1 MASLSS
7 SLSIGLTGLQA
18 TQSAISVVGHNI
30 ANVNTENY
38 TRQRADLAARHSVT
52 LGTLTYGAGV
62 NVTSIEG
69 IRDKYLE
76 LQITQTTSR
85 NSGAST
91 RYTGLQTV
99 DAIFQDDGTSGLS
112 TLIENYFS
120 AFQKLAASPED
131 SSVRTN
137 LVGQAQN
144 LVDGLQTR
152 YSMLEQQR
160 TQANEAVDSSVDE
173 VNTLT
178 SEIADLNTRISSN
191 TTANS
196 NSDAVDQRQAL
207 VNKLAELVGIQVY
220 TDNNNQLQ
228 ITLDSGAAVLVT
240 GGLAATMSVQKGT
253 GMNNDQVLV
262 TTGGSSVNVTGDIN
276 EGSIG
281 ANLDLRDNILTGYED
296 TLDELAAGIVQQ
308 TNLQHRQG
316 YALDGT
322 TTGLDLFQGTSA
334 NGTDGLPSG
343 ITSADNFRGMVQAMT
358 VNSDIVDDPSLIAAA
373 SASDPSPGN
382 NENALLLAAL
392 QSQTGTVTTNYG
404 GSTTGPFGTVVAGLV
419 NAIGTDEQSYS
430 ANSTTQENLLAA
442 LQTQRSS
449 VSGVDLDEEATSLI
463 AYQRGYQA
471 CAHFISV
478 IDSLTSDLLTQF
490 GA

>member
-52 LGTLTYGAGV
+52 LGTLTYGSGV

-76 LQITQTTSR
+76 LQITQTISR

-99 DAIFQDDGTSGLS
+99 DAIFQDDETSGLS
-112 TLIENYFS
+112 TLLSNYFS

-137 LVGQAQN
+137 LVGRAQN

-160 TQANEAVDSSVDE
+160 TQANEAVNSSVDE

-178 SEIADLNTRISSN
+178 SEIADLNARISSN

-196 NSDAVDQRQAL
+196 NSDAIDQRQAL
-207 VNKLAELVGIQVY
+207 VNQLAELVGIQVY

-228 ITLDSGAAVLVT
+228 VTLDSGAAVLVT
-240 GGLAATMSVQKGT
+240 GGLAATMSVQKGSGT
-253 GMNNDQVLV
+253 NNDQVLV
-262 TTGGSSVNVTGDIN
+262 TT
-276 EGSIG
+276 
-281 ANLDLRDNILTGYED
+281 
-296 TLDELAAGIVQQ
+296 
-308 TNLQHRQG
+308 
-316 YALDGT
+316 
-322 TTGLDLFQGTSA
+322 
-334 NGTDGLPSG
+334 
-343 ITSADNFRGMVQAMT
+343 
-358 VNSDIVDDPSLIAAA
+358 
-373 SASDPSPGN
+373 
-382 NENALLLAAL
+382 
-392 QSQTGTVTTNYG
+392 
-404 GSTTGPFGTVVAGLV
+404 
-419 NAIGTDEQSYS
+419 
-430 ANSTTQENLLAA
+430 
-442 LQTQRSS
+442 
-449 VSGVDLDEEATSLI
+449 
-463 AYQRGYQA
+463 
-471 CAHFISV
+471 
-478 IDSLTSDLLTQF
+478 
-490 GA
+490 